1 MSSAKL
7 DRILFVDDDPDIQSV
22 TGLALRA
29 VGGFTVEICGSGSE
43 ALARGPAFA
52 PDLILLDIMM
62 PGMDGPTTLSRLRA
76 IPETADTPV
85 IFLTARVQ
93 PEQMERYRS
102 LGAIGVVAKPFDP
115 MTLASRL
122 RALWEH
128 EKLGTD
134 T

>member
-1 MSSAKL
+1 MSSRKL
-7 DRILFVDDDPDIQSV
+7 DRILCGVDDADIQSV
-22 TGLALRA
+22 AALALRA

-43 ALARGPAFA
+43 ALERALAFA

-62 PGMDGPTTLSRLRA
+62 PGMDGPTVLSHLRA
-76 IPETADTPV
+76 MPKAADTPV

-93 PEQMERYRS
+93 PEQMAGYRS

-115 MTLASRL
+115 MTLASQV

-128 EKLGTD
+128 GNLGTGS
-134 T
+134 